1 MQFKLAEEVDVFLRL
16 ADQFELSN
24 CGEFLCKIRIR
35 PNSLSLYN
43 VRQDIMYQFYA
54 LDCEKKRHSG
64 RPELD
69 YGTFIQSMS
78 LDTKYRI
85 WREEHLLKLW
95 RGRMHGGG
103 FSSLLLAALLDPRR
117 LVIRGLR
124 KLDERRIKNYTDRS
138 IKAQI

>member
-1 MQFKLAEEVDVFLRL
+1 
-16 ADQFELSN
+16 
-24 CGEFLCKIRIR
+24 
-35 PNSLSLYN
+35 
-43 VRQDIMYQFYA
+43 
-54 LDCEKKRHSG
+54 
-64 RPELD
+64 
-69 YGTFIQSMS
+69 MS